1 MNTKKCCSDM
11 KHDAALLIVDVQ
23 NDFCPGGAL
32 AVPGG
37 ERVIEPLSRVA
48 GYFAAAGL
56 PVLAS
61 RDWHPPVTRH
71 FRDSGGI
78 WPPHCIQGSPGAA
91 FHPALRLPEG
101 TLVISK
107 GGDPDSDSYSAF
119 DGRSAD
125 GSPLGNILAALKVR
139 HLYVGGLATDYCVR
153 SSVLDARKAGLE
165 VTLLTDATAGVDIAE
180 GDSEKALQEIRRAGV
195 SFCSTDEAVQQI
207 SDNPAQ

>member
-1 MNTKKCCSDM
+1 MRN
-11 KHDAALLIVDVQ
+11 DAALLIVDVQ
-23 NDFCPGGAL
+23 NDFCPDGAL

-37 ERVIEPLSRVA
+37 DRVVEPLSRTA
-48 GYFAAAGL
+48 GCFAAAGL

-71 FRDSGGI
+71 FRGFGGA
-78 WPPHCIQGSPGAA
+78 WPSHCVQGTPGAA

-107 GGDPDSDSYSAF
+107 GSDPDADAYSAF

-125 GSPLGNILAALKVR
+125 GKTLEVLLAERQVR

-165 VTLLTDATAGVDIAE
+165 VTVLGDAIAGVEVAP
-180 GDSEKALQEIRRAGV
+180 GDSGRALEEMRRAGAT
-195 SFCSTDEAVQQI
+195 FCTADEAARQLATALRMV
-207 SDNPAQ
+207 PAT

>member
-1 MNTKKCCSDM
+1 MKK
-11 KHDAALLIVDVQ
+11 DAALLIVDVQ
-23 NDFCPGGAL
+23 NDFCPEGAL

-37 ERVIEPLSRVA
+37 ERVVVPLSRA
-48 GYFAAAGL
+48 AECFAAAGL

-71 FRDSGGI
+71 FIGFGGV
-78 WPPHCIQGSPGAA
+78 WPPHCVQDSHGAA

-107 GGDPDSDSYSAF
+107 GSDPDSDSYSAF

-125 GSPLGNILAALKVR
+125 GSSLGDILAALHVR
-139 HLYVGGLATDYCVR
+139 HLYVGGLASDYCVR

-165 VTLLTDATAGVDIAE
+165 VTVLADAIAGVDVAA
-180 GDSEKALQEIRRAGV
+180 GDSEKALQEMGRAGA
-195 SFCSTDEAVQQI
+195 SFCTTDEAVRQI
-207 SDNPAQ
+207 ADCPVE

>member
-1 MNTKKCCSDM
+1 MNMAKVRHDM
-11 KHDAALLIVDVQ
+11 NNGEALLIVDVQ

-37 ERVIEPLSRVA
+37 DRVVEPLSRVA

-61 RDWHPPVTRH
+61 RDWHPAVTIH
-71 FRDSGGI
+71 FNGFGGV
-78 WPPHCIQGSPGAA
+78 WPPHCVQHSPGAA
-91 FHPALRLPEG
+91 FHSALRLPKE

-107 GGDPDSDSYSAF
+107 GSEPDSDAYSAF
-119 DGRSAD
+119 DGRGADESAF
-125 GSPLGNILAALKVR
+125 GKILADLDVR

-165 VTLLTDATAGVDIAE
+165 VTVLTDAIAGVEISD
-180 GDSEKALQEIRRAGV
+180 GDSEKALQEMGRAGAR
-195 SFCSTDEAVQQI
+195 FCTTDEAIRQI
-207 SDNPAQ
+207 SG